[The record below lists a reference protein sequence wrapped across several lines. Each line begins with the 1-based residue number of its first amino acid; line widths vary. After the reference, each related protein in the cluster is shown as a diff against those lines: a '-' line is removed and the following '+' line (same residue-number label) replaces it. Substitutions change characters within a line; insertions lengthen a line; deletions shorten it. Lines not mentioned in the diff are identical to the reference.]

1 MLGFLLAAAMLA
13 APAQRD
19 DSQWTRDRAEA
30 AALYQLGKDCD
41 LDYDSGPKRGI
52 DYRHEVDRTLQAMFK
67 DPPACPGVAQRAARF
82 VLDSVG
88 DPERG
93 DVDLAMLRRARL
105 LVREGRLVPRDFAAE
120 VRYARMLWLFAERM
134 PWSGERGGYWEGEG
148 QPEWKAWAQSAHA
161 LELLVARNGLALG
174 RTTRSLELEA
184 ELRLRRDLPWYDPA
198 RAVKLYEDSKLS
210 TSHANR
216 QRVSRLLTDG
226 VHLPRDFARAARPYR
241 YTGSFDGT
249 VADQAQR
256 ELLAIGRQAATAA
269 RTQAERLVAL
279 DILFGASLTGD
290 APALA
295 ERDALL
301 RRLGAVPSVA
311 LAAGDAERAGRAVDW
326 TIGNGFGS
334 SWFATRTGLRPIRPR
349 GLIGPDGRIVLAVVK
364 QSSGDFRRDRIAMGA
379 WFQKGRIA
387 DLSATARGR
396 LVWTDLPE
404 IDPLLDSFT
413 AWRRWNGPA
422 KR

>member
-1 MLGFLLAAAMLA
+1 
-13 APAQRD
+13 
-19 DSQWTRDRAEA
+19 
-30 AALYQLGKDCD
+30 
-41 LDYDSGPKRGI
+41 
-52 DYRHEVDRTLQAMFK
+52 
-67 DPPACPGVAQRAARF
+67 
-82 VLDSVG
+82 
-88 DPERG
+88 
-93 DVDLAMLRRARL
+93 
-105 LVREGRLVPRDFAAE
+105 
-120 VRYARMLWLFAERM
+120 
-134 PWSGERGGYWEGEG
+134 
-148 QPEWKAWAQSAHA
+148 
-161 LELLVARNGLALG
+161 
-174 RTTRSLELEA
+174 
-184 ELRLRRDLPWYDPA
+184 
-198 RAVKLYEDSKLS
+198 
-210 TSHANR
+210 
-216 QRVSRLLTDG
+216 LTDG

-241 YTGSFDGT
+241 YTGSFDGA